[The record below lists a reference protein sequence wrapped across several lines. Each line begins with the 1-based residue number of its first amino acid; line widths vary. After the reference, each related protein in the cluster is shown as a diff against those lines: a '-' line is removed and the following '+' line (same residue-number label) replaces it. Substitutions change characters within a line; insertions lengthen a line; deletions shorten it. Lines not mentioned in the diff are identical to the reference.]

1 MLMDAEHQQHRLMA
15 RLIEADR
22 IRRFRERSKARLEAY
37 NRARD
42 SARLEVK
49 GDMLALPKAF
59 VDEVLSSAGEAFAH
73 KIATALDGEIP
84 YPAIRMAALAIWREM
99 QGPGGYFQTDGL
111 ARYIARRVVQ
121 GGEIVVD
128 VQFPAM
134 TIRQIGPLKDL
145 KFYEKMKGE

>member
-1 MLMDAEHQQHRLMA
+1 MDAERQQRRLMA
-15 RLIEADR
+15 KTIEADR

-37 NRARD
+37 HRARD
-42 SARLEVK
+42 FARLEVER
-49 GDMLALPKAF
+49 DMLALPKAF
-59 VDEVLSSAGEAFAH
+59 MDEVLSSAGEAFAH

-99 QGPGGYFQTDGL
+99 QGPGGYLQTDGL

-134 TIRQIGPLKDL
+134 TIRQIVSRQELR
-145 KFYEKMKGE
+145 FYEKMKGE